1 MEAAAGVGMC
11 GDEQEVVANGEGG
24 NVRGQLRKRQTRA
37 NTFFPVSVVPLA
49 TGKLRELFDNVT
61 GYLRVSCVQV
71 GSVRQAEQIFLN
83 E

>member
-37 NTFFPVSVVPLA
+37 NTFFPVSVVPL
-49 TGKLRELFDNVT
+49 VT
-61 GYLRVSCVQV
+61 
-71 GSVRQAEQIFLN
+71 N
-83 E
+83 